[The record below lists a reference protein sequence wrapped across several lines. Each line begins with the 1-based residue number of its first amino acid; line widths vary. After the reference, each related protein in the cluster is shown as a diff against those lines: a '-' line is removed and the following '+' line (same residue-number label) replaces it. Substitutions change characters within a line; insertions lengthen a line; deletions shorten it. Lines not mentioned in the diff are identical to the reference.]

1 MVKYTQKGKM
11 APKGYSKIQSN
22 YTFLLGDLEPTS
34 ICFALFQE
42 HLFDQNDIEKVTSKA
57 GTKEQNN
64 QILTILLERSGH
76 NSYEKFIDV
85 LKNLNYDHAVE
96 ILESDEFEE
105 IRLVIVGKTG
115 SGKSSLGNSLLNKN
129 EFACKRSSLSVTK
142 ECSDVS
148 ERKLYKLKKSLKVL
162 DTPGFFDTRSDVNV
176 ATEIARCILK
186 TAPGPHIFI
195 YVMSINSRFSKEE
208 EDSIDLFKNTFGKH
222 ALDHLVVVFTGAD
235 QLEDQTLDQWLKEAP
250 VKLHA
255 FLDECKHRYAAI
267 NNKAGEEELKHQVM
281 KIAELLAKTHKN
293 NEDKHYTNR
302 MYKEAEAIFRE
313 KKEEAKREG
322 EKKERKLKEQCNK
335 LFDKLNV
342 QTDELTKKEKSLV
355 ELQVAFKAK
364 DADITRL
371 KQERE
376 AKIRESKRLESK
388 ARDEEIARL
397 KQEQESKRLSKVID
411 ELQETQKKQ
420 WKQIIDYEAM
430 LNSTPSMERN
440 TESIKCNQCL
450 HTVAHGSDLLNIP
463 GVGALEK
470 STVTVFGAEGV
481 LKQKFINETDDI
493 FDVYTTSK
501 ADIKVTSNRIGH
513 PKYVWYD
520 IGYDWS
526 YMHCKGKE
534 CKNQIG
540 WKYQKNGDTP
550 FYGLID
556 ANVTD

>member
-96 ILESDEFEE
+96 ILESECSDDSDE
-105 IRLVIVGKTG
+105 
-115 SGKSSLGNSLLNKN
+115 SGFIEFNEGRKEKQEKKSSL
-129 EFACKRSSLSVTK
+129 
-142 ECSDVS
+142 
-148 ERKLYKLKKSLKVL
+148 
-162 DTPGFFDTRSDVNV
+162 
-176 ATEIARCILK
+176 AR
-186 TAPGPHIFI
+186 F
-195 YVMSINSRFSKEE
+195 
-208 EDSIDLFKNTFGKH
+208 
-222 ALDHLVVVFTGAD
+222 
-235 QLEDQTLDQWLKEAP
+235 KEAI
-250 VKLHA
+250 LH
-255 FLDECKHRYAAI
+255 RGTP
-267 NNKAGEEELKHQVM
+267 N
-281 KIAELLAKTHKN
+281 
-293 NEDKHYTNR
+293 
-302 MYKEAEAIFRE
+302 
-313 KKEEAKREG
+313 
-322 EKKERKLKEQCNK
+322 
-335 LFDKLNV
+335 
-342 QTDELTKKEKSLV
+342 
-355 ELQVAFKAK
+355 VAFKAK